1 MRLEALLGRKGR
13 RCGRSCR
20 SWFPPVGNRLQKAQA
35 FSKLGWSPERWLL
48 GYILSEV
55 LPS

>member
-20 SWFPPVGNRLQKAQA
+20 SWFSPVGNRLQKAQA
-35 FSKLGWSPERWLL
+35 FSRLGWSPERWLL

-55 LPS
+55 LPA